1 MEIPKEV
8 RDASVGGRLL
18 RCLHDIALA
27 PEQLWQVYDNGAP
40 EDQPLPLA
48 LRLGT
53 RVWVTRG
60 SQDKLEEIQL
70 TDIRAHCRPGCG
82 AQQP

>member
-1 MEIPKEV
+1 MGIPKEV
-8 RDASVGGRLL
+8 TDAPIGGRLL

-27 PEQLWQVYDNGAP
+27 PEQLWHVYDNGAP

-53 RVWVTRG
+53 RVWVTV
-60 SQDKLEEIQL
+60 SPDDMEEIPL
-70 TDIRAHCRPGCG
+70 AEIRSHCRPGCN
-82 AQQP
+82 AQQK